1 MALVPKLATKAM
13 KKPAFKN
20 VRSMVEAKAAARKEA
35 STFKTVDQLK
45 KEAIAAKPSTTKAVA
60 PSSSEAARKQK
71 SDTRLLVSTG
81 SMFTAGAAYEKVKQ
95 KKGAPT
101 AEAKG
106 RRGGRTGY
114 AAGPAESKAS
124 VSPAKPAATAPKAKD
139 GNTTAP
145 SPKAKV
151 LGGREVKNGKVF
163 VSAEELKKSG
173 LSLRDF
179 LNKERGL
186 TRREDKSKLKPLKSV
201 AEDRKALDE
210 AAAKKKAR
218 EEEVK
223 KMVAAAGL
231 AKGGM
236 PKKWSK

>member
-1 MALVPKLATKAM
+1 MAVAKLLGKAASRSVTKSPKFM
-13 KKPAFKN
+13 G
-20 VRSMVEAKAAARKEA
+20 MVEEVTPLRLGSTAAKKKGSSAAA
-35 STFKTVDQLK
+35 L
-45 KEAIAAKPSTTKAVA
+45 AA
-60 PSSSEAARKQK
+60 
-71 SDTRLLVSTG
+71 
-81 SMFTAGAAYEKVKQ
+81 TAGVGAAAMADGMP

-145 SPKAKV
+145 TPKAKAV
-151 LGGREVKNGKVF
+151 GGREVKNGKVF

-186 TRREDKSKLKPLKSV
+186 TRREDKSKLKPLKSM

-223 KMVAAAGL
+223 KMVKAAGL

-236 PKKWSK
+236 AKKWSK